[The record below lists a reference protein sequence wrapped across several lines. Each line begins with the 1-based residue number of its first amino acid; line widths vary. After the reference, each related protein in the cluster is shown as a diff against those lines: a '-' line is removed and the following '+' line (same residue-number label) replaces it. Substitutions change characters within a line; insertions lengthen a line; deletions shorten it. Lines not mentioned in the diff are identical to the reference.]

1 MPMDATPI
9 PPTDTTKRGHHM
21 LVCVDRSQHS
31 EASLPFVFSIAHTF
45 ASSVTLV
52 HVLPQP
58 APDRVGL
65 RTSDVLDWEIA
76 RREAGVDLARL
87 QQQTTLGVGQPVQ
100 VRLEQGRPAERIVDL
115 ARELAADLIVL
126 STHREDGVT
135 AYRLGSTVQRVLGL
149 ARCSVFIVDA
159 STASRD
165 ASPKRVL
172 VPLDGSVRTESVLPT
187 AARIAKASGG
197 ELLLVHVVQ
206 EPSQTLVLCE
216 PADLALQH
224 QLAAQL
230 ELSGHRYLE
239 RLRERLDHESTQV
252 RTMVLRHVSAR
263 QALLDVAAREHI
275 DLIVVSAHG
284 SACNPAH
291 SFGSVTTDLLT
302 HSQLP
307 MLVLQ
312 DLPEQDRS
320 REPSGFP
327 SSPPRVNTS
336 HAAEVE

>member
-1 MPMDATPI
+1 MDATTISPADAK
-9 PPTDTTKRGHHM
+9 TRGHHM
-21 LVCVDRSQHS
+21 LVCVDRSRRS
-31 EASLPFVFSIAHTF
+31 EASLPFVFAIAHTF
-45 ASSVTLV
+45 GSSVTLV
-52 HVLPQP
+52 HVMPQP
-58 APDRVGL
+58 RPDEGAL
-65 RTSDVLDWEIA
+65 RASDVLDWEIL

-87 QQQTTLGVGQPVQ
+87 QQETTIGVGQPVQ
-100 VRLEQGRPAERIVDL
+100 IRLEQGRPAERIVDL

-126 STHREDGVT
+126 STHQENGAT
-135 AYRLGSTVQRVLGL
+135 AYQLGSTVQRVLGL
-149 ARCSVFIVDA
+149 ARCSVFIVNESA
-159 STASRD
+159 VARD
-165 ASPKRVL
+165 ASPKRLL
-172 VPLDGSVRTESVLPT
+172 VPLDGSVRTESVLPI

-230 ELSGHRYLE
+230 ELSGQRYLE

-252 RTMVLRHVSAR
+252 RTLVLRHVSAR
-263 QALLDVAAREHI
+263 QGLLDVAAREHI

-302 HSQLP
+302 HAQLP

-312 DLPEQDRS
+312 DLPEQNRS
-320 REPSGFP
+320 HEPPAFQ